1 LTNETSFTDLGVD
14 EPIRRI
20 LAAKGYTAATPI
32 QARAIP
38 MLLSGGDVIGIAQT
52 GTGKTAAF
60 ALPIVQMLT
69 KSQRRREPRA
79 LILAPTREL
88 AGQIGD
94 SFEAYG
100 RNSALRV
107 AVIYG
112 GVPQRRQTD
121 RLRRGVDIVVATP
134 GRLLDLVAQRHLDL
148 GFVEHLVLDEAD
160 RMLDMGFIPAVR
172 KIVKALPQKR
182 QSLMFSATMPAEV
195 ARLSREILHEPSR
208 IDIAPKVVTV
218 AAIRQVVHF
227 VEGPAKFDLLCDLMA
242 DENFSRVI
250 AFTRTKRRADRV
262 AKQLDRAG
270 IKCEAIHGDKS
281 QGARQRAL
289 DCFRQGRIR
298 VLVATDIAARGID
311 VNGVTHVIN
320 VDLPNEAE
328 VYVHR
333 IGRTARA
340 GAQGTAIS
348 FCGSDERDYLR
359 AINALIRTPIA
370 VEGGG
375 SLPQSAKRNAPRPG
389 RDAGPR
395 RQNHQPRRRGDGD
408 SRAA

>member
-1 LTNETSFTDLGVD
+1 MTNETSFTDLGVD
-14 EPIRRI
+14 EPIRRV
-20 LAAKGYTAATPI
+20 LAAKGYTTPTPI

-38 MLLSGGDVIGIAQT
+38 MLLNGEDMIGIAQT

-69 KSQRRREPRA
+69 KGQRRREPRA

-88 AGQIGD
+88 AGQISD
-94 SFEAYG
+94 SIETYG
-100 RNSALRV
+100 KNSALRV

-172 KIVKALPQKR
+172 KIIKALPEKR
-182 QSLMFSATMPAEV
+182 QSLMFSATMPPEV
-195 ARLSREILHEPSR
+195 SRLSREILHEPTR
-208 IDIAPKVVTV
+208 IDIAPKAMTV
-218 AAIRQVVHF
+218 ATIRQVVHF
-227 VEGPAKFDLLCDLMA
+227 VEGANKFDLLCDLMA
-242 DENFSRVI
+242 DESFSRVI

-262 AKQLDRAG
+262 TKQLAKAG

-281 QGARQRAL
+281 QGVRQRAL
-289 DCFRQGRIR
+289 DNFRQGRIR
-298 VLVATDIAARGID
+298 VLVATDVAARGID
-311 VNGVTHVIN
+311 VTGVTHVIN
-320 VDLPNEAE
+320 FDLPNEAE

-340 GAQGTAIS
+340 GAEGTAIS
-348 FCGSDERDYLR
+348 FCASDERDYLR
-359 AINALIRTPIA
+359 AINALIRTPIS

-375 SLPQSAKRNAPRPG
+375 KLPLAAAPKGPRPA
-389 RDAGPR
+389 RNSGPR